1 MNIQELR
8 KLAYDAFYKP
18 EEDGTVF
25 IKIPINA
32 NDGTLLLEKVYRYE
46 KDKDEWT
53 TLPIDNQTMIDLIG
67 AANEQNIRVN
77 K

>member
-1 MNIQELR
+1 MNLNELR
-8 KLAYDAFYKP
+8 KAAYDAFYKP

-25 IKIPINA
+25 IKIPILA

-53 TLPIDNQTMIDLIG
+53 TLPIDNQTMVDLIG
-67 AANEQNIRVN
+67 MANAHNGAN